1 MTETPSA
8 FSTSIL
14 PSQRISYGFGAIGL
28 LVVAVYPVWEVI
40 TFIINAEAR
49 SVKLPGFLLFL
60 LIAAM
65 LLFASFFFWS
75 TIFRERL
82 TINESGVIYQSAFHR
97 LNLLWNDI
105 EGFATVGNSVYL
117 VYNTSKIPPRPKWLS
132 RFLKPQPLIPLSPFM
147 EDVPQKGKSTGP
159 LMTAI
164 FQHAPHLHK

>member
-1 MTETPSA
+1 MTESSGS

-14 PSQRISYGFGAIGL
+14 PSQRISYGCGAIGL
-28 LVVAVYPVWEVI
+28 LVVAVYPVWEVV
-40 TFIINAEAR
+40 TFIIHSEAR

-60 LIAAM
+60 LIAAI

-82 TINESGVIYQSAFHR
+82 TINRNGVIYQSAFNR
-97 LNLLWNDI
+97 MILSWNDI

-117 VYNTSKIPPRPKWLS
+117 VYNSSKVPPRPKWLS
-132 RFLKPQPLIPLSPFM
+132 RLIKPQPLIPLSPFM
-147 EDVPQKGKSTGP
+147 EDGPQKGKSTGP
-159 LMTAI
+159 LMSAI